1 MKQHYY
7 LEEVL
12 LNCLGLYL
20 IASATDILELVCA
33 IFVQLTIV
41 LLCIY
46 MIYI

>member
-7 LEEVL
+7 LEELL

-20 IASATDILELVCA
+20 IMTATDILELVCA
-33 IFVQLTIV
+33 IFVQLIV
-41 LLCIY
+41 FILCIY